1 MLYVWRTSYKG
12 NEKNIYLTI
21 KKLAFGFFL
30 FQKIVSRNNAKSKF
44 LLEGLSMFISFVVEK

>member
-1 MLYVWRTSYKG
+1 MSGEHRTKVMK
-12 NEKNIYLTI
+12 KNIYLTI
-21 KKLAFGFFL
+21 KKLAFGFFF